1 MAFGKRCSMTTST
14 SSRALRF
21 YIDQDNDKAVVRAVP
36 VSQAVVSRSTHRV
49 TVTDTVGEPVATA
62 TIEKRSDRRD
72 GDTSAS
78 RSARIASER
87 MRRLVRR
94 GH

>member
-1 MAFGKRCSMTTST
+1 MATTTPTTTT

-21 YIDQDNDKAVVRAVP
+21 YIDQDDDKAVVRAVP
-36 VSQAVVSRSTHRV
+36 VNQAVVSRATHRV
-49 TVTDTVGEPVATA
+49 TVAETTGEPVATA
-62 TIEKRSDRRD
+62 TIEKRADRHHESIRS
-72 GDTSAS
+72 T

-94 GH
+94 GR

>member
-1 MAFGKRCSMTTST
+1 MTTST
-14 SSRALRF
+14 SSRSLRF

-36 VSQAVVSRSTHRV
+36 VSQAVVSRATHRV
-49 TVTDTVGEPVATA
+49 TVADTTGDPVATA

-72 GDTSAS
+72 ESGQAA